1 MGANL
6 ERWNEDMALVNRSSA
21 QGANYQMMLVL
32 GNIAHSLAVIADH
45 LTEEGERVT
54 PSGPSRTETP

>member
-6 ERWNEDMALVNRSSA
+6 ERWNEDMARVNKTTS
-21 QGANYQMMLVL
+21 QGANYQMMLLL

-45 LTEEGERVT
+45 LTEEG
-54 PSGPSRTETP
+54 

>member
-45 LTEEGERVT
+45 LTEERDH
-54 PSGPSRTETP
+54 PTEEG

>member
-6 ERWNEDMALVNRSSA
+6 ERWNEDMAQVKRSA
-21 QGANYQMMLVL
+21 ARGADFQMMLLL

-45 LTEEGERVT
+45 LTEDDDLTGEG
-54 PSGPSRTETP
+54 